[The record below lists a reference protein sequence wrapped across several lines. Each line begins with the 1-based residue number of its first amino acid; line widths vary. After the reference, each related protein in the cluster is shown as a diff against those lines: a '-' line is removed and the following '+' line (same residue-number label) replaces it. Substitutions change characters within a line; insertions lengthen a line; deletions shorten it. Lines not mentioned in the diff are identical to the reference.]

1 MKIGH
6 IFDGKISFILTFSL
20 HLTFSWSFSL
30 LYRSCTGLYRQICI
44 ARVLVYPSVWKEN
57 GVVAPIIEVKVLN
70 QVREESHLDVAE
82 VDEKYALDTETSIY
96 DIELPKKQG
105 NVGEEVDVCI
115 SLSEKYT
122 YPC

>member
-1 MKIGH
+1 M
-6 IFDGKISFILTFSL
+6 
-20 HLTFSWSFSL
+20 
-30 LYRSCTGLYRQICI
+30 
-44 ARVLVYPSVWKEN
+44 WKEN

-82 VDEKYALDTETSIY
+82 VDEKNALDTENSIH

-115 SLSEKYT
+115 SPMDSEKYLS
-122 YPC
+122 C

>member
-1 MKIGH
+1 M
-6 IFDGKISFILTFSL
+6 
-20 HLTFSWSFSL
+20 
-30 LYRSCTGLYRQICI
+30 
-44 ARVLVYPSVWKEN
+44 WKEN

-82 VDEKYALDTETSIY
+82 VDEKNALDMGTSIH

-115 SLSEKYT
+115 SPMDSEKYT
-122 YPC
+122 YLAECKELTKCGHFPEIAVFVIE

>member
-1 MKIGH
+1 M
-6 IFDGKISFILTFSL
+6 
-20 HLTFSWSFSL
+20 
-30 LYRSCTGLYRQICI
+30 
-44 ARVLVYPSVWKEN
+44 WKEN

-82 VDEKYALDTETSIY
+82 VDEKNALDTGTSIH

>member
-6 IFDGKISFILTFSL
+6 IFDSI
-20 HLTFSWSFSL
+20 SWSFSL
-30 LYRSCTGLYRQICI
+30 LYRSYTGLYRQICI

-70 QVREESHLDVAE
+70 QVREESHLVVAE
-82 VDEKYALDTETSIY
+82 VDEKNALDTGTSIH

-115 SLSEKYT
+115 SPIDSEKYT

>member
-1 MKIGH
+1 M
-6 IFDGKISFILTFSL
+6 
-20 HLTFSWSFSL
+20 
-30 LYRSCTGLYRQICI
+30 
-44 ARVLVYPSVWKEN
+44 WKEN

-82 VDEKYALDTETSIY
+82 VDEKNALDTENSIH

-115 SLSEKYT
+115 SPIDSEKYT

>member
-1 MKIGH
+1 M
-6 IFDGKISFILTFSL
+6 
-20 HLTFSWSFSL
+20 
-30 LYRSCTGLYRQICI
+30 
-44 ARVLVYPSVWKEN
+44 WKEN

-82 VDEKYALDTETSIY
+82 VDEKNALDTENSIH

-115 SLSEKYT
+115 SPIDSKSMPILLNAKN
-122 YPC
+122 